1 MPEGSNAGE
10 PLLAIVGGTVVDALG
25 ERRADVL
32 VAGTAIV
39 EVGDG
44 LEVPTGARRLD
55 AEGCVVAPGLVD
67 LHAHLREPGFEES
80 ETLETGARAAAL
92 GGYTAVVAMPNTD
105 PPVDGAAVVHH
116 VRTLAAKATCRVE
129 VAGCITAGRA
139 GERLAPMAEMAE
151 VGVRIF
157 TDDGTGVQD
166 GDLMRRALEYA
177 RGLGV
182 TLAQHCE
189 DASLAAGGHMH
200 EGSWSSRLGVPGIP
214 AAAEEAMVARDIA
227 LARLTGGR
235 LHLLHVSSAGSL
247 GLVAAAKAEGI
258 ALSAEVAPHHLA
270 LSDAALAGFDP
281 VFKVNPPLR
290 SPRHVLALREACAS
304 GLVDAIATD
313 HAPHP
318 PEAKDLPLEHAAFGM
333 LGLQTALPVAIG
345 ALCRGL
351 PAFGTAPDDH
361 AGPSHMSLA
370 NLLGLLSWGPARI
383 AGIALD
389 QGGDQGGPLL
399 AGGPANICVID
410 PGATWT
416 VDPAQ
421 LASRSSN
428 TPYAGW
434 ELQGAARHTVFRG
447 EPVVVDGQAQR

>member
-1 MPEGSNAGE
+1 
-10 PLLAIVGGTVVDALG
+10 
-25 ERRADVL
+25 
-32 VAGTAIV
+32 
-39 EVGDG
+39 
-44 LEVPTGARRLD
+44 
-55 AEGCVVAPGLVD
+55 
-67 LHAHLREPGFEES
+67 
-80 ETLETGARAAAL
+80 
-92 GGYTAVVAMPNTD
+92 
-105 PPVDGAAVVHH
+105 
-116 VRTLAAKATCRVE
+116 
-129 VAGCITAGRA
+129 
-139 GERLAPMAEMAE
+139 
-151 VGVRIF
+151 
-157 TDDGTGVQD
+157 
-166 GDLMRRALEYA
+166 
-177 RGLGV
+177 
-182 TLAQHCE
+182 
-189 DASLAAGGHMH
+189 
-200 EGSWSSRLGVPGIP
+200 
-214 AAAEEAMVARDIA
+214 MVARDIA

-389 QGGDQGGPLL
+389 QGGDQGGPLV

-434 ELQGAARHTVFRG
+434 ELQGALRHTVFRG